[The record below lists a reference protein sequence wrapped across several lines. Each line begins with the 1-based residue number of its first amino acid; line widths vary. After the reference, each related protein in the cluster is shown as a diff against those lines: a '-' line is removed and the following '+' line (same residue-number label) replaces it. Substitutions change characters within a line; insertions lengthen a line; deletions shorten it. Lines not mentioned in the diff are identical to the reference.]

1 MCQFRDCQGAHR
13 WVEVPL
19 AGKRHEFER
28 LPVGGRQVGEAGGGV
43 TCLGDGMAV
52 GTIPPEEVGE
62 GGKST

>member
-1 MCQFRDCQGAHR
+1 M
-13 WVEVPL
+13 EVPL

-52 GTIPPEEVGE
+52 GTIPPEDVGE